1 MPNVFRLERIF
12 QSIKLLTNAD
22 SSKTKFRLERIF
34 QSIKLQS
41 R

>member
-1 MPNVFRLERIF
+1 MSRFRLERIF
-12 QSIKLLTNAD
+12 QSIKLIPAD
-22 SSKTKFRLERIF
+22 VYYQLEFRLERIF